1 MGKEVYKKLHLTHI
15 NVATTHSGQSK
26 TKLKSL
32 SRRTDL
38 FNLFKRERLFLIVY
52 YSHSTHFLLI
62 KVVFSSNSYFYCSY
76 FEFLLVVIW
85 FEKVFVLKVESAILL
100 YNHNILMIFS
110 CKSSFMLRN
119 SIQSFI
125 Q

>member
-1 MGKEVYKKLHLTHI
+1 MKLCGEAGYSI
-15 NVATTHSGQSK
+15 IFVSRGF
-26 TKLKSL
+26 LKVL
-32 SRRTDL
+32 KP
-38 FNLFKRERLFLIVY
+38 FI
-52 YSHSTHFLLI
+52 LLGSQAF
-62 KVVFSSNSYFYCSY
+62 VYFYCSY

>member
-1 MGKEVYKKLHLTHI
+1 MIFI
-15 NVATTHSGQSK
+15 NQS
-26 TKLKSL
+26 
-32 SRRTDL
+32 
-38 FNLFKRERLFLIVY
+38 Y

>member
-1 MGKEVYKKLHLTHI
+1 MGKEVYKKLQLTHI
-15 NVATTHSGQSK
+15 NIATTHSGQSK

-38 FNLFKRERLFLIVY
+38 FKREGLFLIVY